1 MKKITDS
8 LPATVIAGIVLTVIV
23 VLIAP
28 SIAGSGDPVS
38 DAVGKVQEQLQ
49 GE

>member
-1 MKKITDS
+1 MKKLTDS
-8 LPATVIAGIVLTVIV
+8 LPATVIAGLVLTVIM

-28 SIAGSGDPVS
+28 GIAGSGDPVS
-38 DAVGKVQEQLQ
+38 DAAEKVQEQLQ

>member
-8 LPATVIAGIVLTVIV
+8 LPATVIAGLVLTVIV

-28 SIAGSGDPVS
+28 TIADPGDPVS
-38 DAVGKVQEQLQ
+38 DAAEQVQDQLK

>member
-8 LPATVIAGIVLTVIV
+8 LPATVIAGIVLTVIM

-28 SIAGSGDPVS
+28 SVAGSGDPVS
-38 DAVGKVQEQLQ
+38 DAADEIQEQLK